1 MIVLM
6 GLLVGAVVVIR
17 GRKEDPLKLV
27 SEAETALTE
36 IEGQL
41 AQYRKILVTSG
52 GESEEAELMLEAGN
66 AAYKDAGR
74 LFGGAIGATDDDQ
87 LKIDIFFKLV
97 DYHAENNA
105 FHEGEWPKVY
115 GCWNAILNIDP
126 KNIKAMKAQ
135 LENLYQIADYGN
147 DNSWTVIEANA
158 SDLLDIMKE
167 KLGEAY
173 EMFLSLLVNNEIVEA
188 YKMFLNQLPAIYM
201 SNQHTRPQSLI
212 ILDNNIENIDQLINL
227 ENHDE
232 MASFYK
238 LMNTEMIIYNM
249 RLLSRTPK

>member
-1 MIVLM
+1 MARKRKGKKKKLNKKVAVIGLMVLM
-6 GLLVGAVVVIR
+6 GLLIGAVVIVR

-41 AQYRKILVTSG
+41 AQYSKLLVTSG
-52 GESEEAELMLEAGN
+52 GESEEAELMLEAGKT
-66 AAYKDAGR
+66 AYSDVGK
-74 LFGGAIGATDDDQ
+74 LFGGAIGSNDDDQ

-97 DYHAENNA
+97 DYHAEDNA

-167 KLGEAY
+167 KSMEPDPSVLKAKGRA
-173 EMFLSLLVNNEIVEA
+173 LL
-188 YKMFLNQLPAIYM
+188 
-201 SNQHTRPQSLI
+201 
-212 ILDNNIENIDQLINL
+212 
-227 ENHDE
+227 E
-232 MASFYK
+232 MADLGQATDLEVAVEDAEIALK
-238 LMNTEMIIYNM
+238 A
-249 RLLSRTPK
+249 LLDITPDDADVY